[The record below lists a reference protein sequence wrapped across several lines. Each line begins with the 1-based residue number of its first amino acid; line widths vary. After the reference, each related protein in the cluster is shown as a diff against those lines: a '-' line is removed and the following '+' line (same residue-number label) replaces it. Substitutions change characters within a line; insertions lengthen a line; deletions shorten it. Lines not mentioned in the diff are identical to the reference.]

1 MQPRVAAQPPPW
13 VRVHDEF
20 PSLKGMNTPS
30 YLSPSGIGERE
41 GSDSQSS
48 GNLGSE

>member
-20 PSLKGMNTPS
+20 PSLKGMKEAS
-30 YLSPSGIGERE
+30 YLSLQGWGE
-41 GSDSQSS
+41 QK
-48 GNLGSE
+48 GSEFPG